1 MSSLADIEAAI
12 DQLPSPQ
19 VEELEIWLARRR
31 VKPSANK
38 VPEPDFL
45 ARAKAVWGDSPGG
58 TPLSELVS
66 EGRG

>member
-1 MSSLADIEAAI
+1 MSSLAEIEAAI

-19 VEELEIWLARRR
+19 VEELEVWLARRR
-31 VKPSANK
+31 VKSSATE
-38 VPEPDFL
+38 VPEPNFL
-45 ARAKAVWGDSPGG
+45 GRAKAVWGESPDG